1 MKSIAMRPLF
11 SFCLVLATPFFA
23 TAQYKNDNKLFKTVY
38 IEDLCRQLNANP
50 NHLILDVRSKGE
62 YEDTSASINLN
73 LGHLRNAKNIDIR
86 ELPARW
92 KEISDY
98 KDKPVFVYC
107 SHSQRSR
114 RASKLLSDSGFVN
127 VININGGLTTFNIM
141 QLAIADC
148 RQKLYESKT
157 DYPIYSAKDVCN
169 YMIGTTW
176 IDIRDD
182 SSYNGISKNEYLNPW
197 GKVKHAIH
205 IPFASLESSLDKI
218 PKGNFIIIIDE
229 YGAESPKAAKLLK
242 EKGFRHPGILMGG
255 IEAISAVEVVAK
267 GKGCKNDWWIPT
279 RTYNLLN
286 AEEFNDFVKKN
297 SNTLLL
303 DVRTEEEFQNK
314 SKETY
319 RNVGHINNAI
329 NIPFASLSSKMSD
342 LEKDKN
348 RPIVIY
354 AFAGQ
359 PEIYNTAKSLTD
371 KGFTNVNVLLGG
383 VFNLRWRAANIKGKE
398 HLKDWVV
405 DVPVENL

>member
-1 MKSIAMRPLF
+1 MKSTAMKLLL
-11 SFCLVLATPFFA
+11 SFLCLLLAIPFFA

-50 NHLILDVRSKGE
+50 DYLILDVRSKGE
-62 YEDTSASINLN
+62 FEDTSTSINLN
-73 LGHLRNAKNIDIR
+73 LGHLKNAKNIDIR

-92 KEISDY
+92 KEITEY

-141 QLAIADC
+141 QLAIDDC

-157 DYPIYSAKDVCN
+157 DYPIYSARDICN
-169 YMIGTTW
+169 YNKGTTW

-197 GKVKHAIH
+197 GKIDHVIH
-205 IPFASLESSLDKI
+205 IPFSSLESSLNKI
-218 PKGNFIIIIDE
+218 PKDNFIIIIDQF
-229 YGAESPKAAKLLK
+229 GAESPKAAKLLK
-242 EKGFRHPGILMGG
+242 EKGFRNPGILMGG
-255 IEAISAVEVVAK
+255 IEAVSTVEITT
-267 GKGCKNDWWIPT
+267 KGCKKDWWTPT

-286 AEEFNDFVKKN
+286 AEEFNELAKKN
-297 SNTLLL
+297 PNALIL
-303 DVRTEEEFQNK
+303 DVRTEDEFLNK
-314 SKETY
+314 AKEPF
-319 RNVGHINNAI
+319 RNVGHVNNAI
-329 NIPFASLSSKMSD
+329 NVPYASLSSKIGE

-348 RPIVIY
+348 RPIIIY
-354 AFAGQ
+354 AFSSQ
-359 PEIYNTAKSLTD
+359 PEIYNTAKALTD
-371 KGFTNVNVLLGG
+371 KGFSNVNILLGG